1 MAVNPLGGVSVS
13 EDRNT
18 GKDSP
23 HLSKTTDLTSSNMAR
38 HDRIVNRDSPTGTL
52 DGDEDGPKEFK
63 KPKANEK
70 DDIFDD
76 GQADN
81 DDVEKVDC
89 TDGIPFKRLNS
100 NDKVP
105 FRLEFCQKLLRWSL
119 FCLH

>member
-38 HDRIVNRDSPTGTL
+38 HDRIV
-52 DGDEDGPKEFK
+52 EEFK
-63 KPKANEK
+63 NAKANEK
-70 DDIFDD
+70 DEIFDD

-89 TDGIPFKRLNS
+89 TDGIPFKRLDS
-100 NDKVP
+100 DDKVP
-105 FRLEFCQKLLRWSL
+105 FRLEFCRKLLRWSL